1 MTDLYQCPDCGR
13 RYRADKLN
21 ECPGCGVTSSEG
33 AESSRSTDATGRLD
47 PNVQTAFFIHED
59 DLDTLVDAQDRTTYA
74 VRALALFFFTTT
86 ATSFIGLVIYYLNVR
101 GSLECELDISCLE
114 SYSSWSDLGPAV
126 AALGLIAGI
135 VNGISELRASKP
147 Y

>member
-13 RYRADKLN
+13 RYRADKLD
-21 ECPGCGVTSSEG
+21 ECPGCGVDSSED
-33 AESSRSTDATGRLD
+33 AESSRSSDATRRLGAKI
-47 PNVQTAFFIHED
+47 QSASLQED

-101 GSLECELDISCLE
+101 GTLECELDMSCLE
-114 SYSSWSDLGPAV
+114 SYSSWRDLGPAV
-126 AALGLIAGI
+126 AALGVVAGI
-135 VNGISELRASKP
+135 VIGVSELRASKP